1 MNRRDRE
8 EGTMKKPLKVLFVVF
23 ALVLT
28 ATAAQAAGTSVT
40 LKGGYFSPS
49 DAVFRDVYG
58 GGPTLGLEIAVPVAG
73 VLQAWAGA
81 GLFSKKGL
89 TTESEEATKVRIVPL
104 YAGLRC
110 QFAGKNIRPYIGAAA
125 GYFLIREE
133 NPLGTASDGGI
144 GFLGQAG
151 LIIGLGRSLGLDVH
165 AGYSACTITT
175 DGDDPVEAKLGGFS
189 AGLGLS
195 FRF

>member
-1 MNRRDRE
+1 
-8 EGTMKKPLKVLFVVF
+8 MKKPLKVLSVVF
-23 ALVLT
+23 ALVLIAGST
-28 ATAAQAAGTSVT
+28 RAAGTSVT
-40 LKGGYFSPS
+40 IKGGYFSPS

-58 GGPTLGLEIAVPVAG
+58 GGPTFGLEISVPVAG

-81 GLFSKKGL
+81 ELFSKKGL
-89 TTESEEATKVRIVPL
+89 TTESEEAIKVRIVPL

-110 QFAGKNIRPYIGAAA
+110 QFAGKSIRPYVGAAA

-133 NPLGTASDGGI
+133 NALGTVSDGGL

-151 LIIGLGRSLGLDVH
+151 LLFGLGPSLALDLH
-165 AGYSACTITT
+165 AGYRACTVTT
-175 DGDDPVEAKLGGFS
+175 DGDDPVEAKLGGLS